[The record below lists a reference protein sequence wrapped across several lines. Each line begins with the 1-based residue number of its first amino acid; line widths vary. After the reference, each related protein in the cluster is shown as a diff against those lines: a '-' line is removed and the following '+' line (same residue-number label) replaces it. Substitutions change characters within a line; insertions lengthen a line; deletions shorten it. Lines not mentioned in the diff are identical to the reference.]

1 MINRVLI
8 LFFIALISLQANA
21 DTDHFKTTT
30 FCELKEIVDE
40 WVVRTTTVEGIDHS
54 ETIISNEFIV
64 KVKVKNQSEVIAS
77 HEIIEE
83 KAQLIKQAIEE
94 KYTLEEILVSP
105 IGKATIHRYT
115 TKVILDYTPQYDDD
129 DRSIGHLIFIDA
141 TSTSSTYYEHTQSYK
156 LGDIKRTTK
165 TTVTKTEVTK
175 GSSIGRINFFKIY
188 VVLTIDGVM
197 VSDEELKDIAYH
209 EFGHSASLNHP
220 WELDQFEKSLSPE
233 LNQSIDSYISNKRYI
248 LANIMNSDE
257 NPIPSY
263 RSTNGTELLQGQLEF
278 MVWKIGLES
287 FYRFSELASWVAV
300 SDYH

>member
-1 MINRVLI
+1 MSFLL
-8 LFFIALISLQANA
+8 LFITLQISAYNS
-21 DTDHFKTTT
+21 HFTTEA

-40 WVVRTTTVEGIDHS
+40 WVVRTTTVEGVDHS
-54 ETIISNEFIV
+54 ETIINNEFIV
-64 KVKVKNQSEVIAS
+64 KVKIENQSKVIVS
-77 HEIIEE
+77 PLIIRE
-83 KAQLIKQAIEE
+83 KAQLIKRAIEA
-94 KYTLEEILVSP
+94 KYALEEVLVDGT
-105 IGKATIHRYT
+105 GKATIYSYKT
-115 TKVILDYTPQYDDD
+115 NVILDYTPQFDHD
-129 DRSIGHLIFIDA
+129 DRSIGHLVFIDA
-141 TSTSSTYYEHTQSYK
+141 KSTSSTYYEYTHSYR

-188 VVLTIDGVM
+188 VVLTIDGTI
-197 VSDEELKDIAYH
+197 VSDEELKNIAYH

-263 RSTNGTELLQGQLEF
+263 RSTSGEELLQGQLEF
-278 MVWKIGLES
+278 MVWKISLES
-287 FYRFSELASWVAV
+287 FYRFSELASLVVA
-300 SDYH
+300 SDYR